1 MKRREETSKGRGR
14 EVAWDAWLLLPGLGF
29 LLGDMVCFWEKG
41 PFVSAL
47 LYWAGVP
54 LYPACSNHTVIRI
67 QHTCMVLVC
76 MVMELEWI
84 GGELLR
90 EAKQSVLQYNF

>member
-67 QHTCMVLVC
+67 QHTCMVLVWILQLNKKTI
-76 MVMELEWI
+76 LEKKYFTI
-84 GGELLR
+84 
-90 EAKQSVLQYNF
+90 YI

>member
-47 LYWAGVP
+47 LYWAGVL
-54 LYPACSNHTVIRI
+54 LYPARSNDTVIAFRSLMMI
-67 QHTCMVLVC
+67 APCPQSPTQNPAQCTQHTCMVLV
-76 MVMELEWI
+76 WI
-84 GGELLR
+84 LH
-90 EAKQSVLQYNF
+90 